1 MTIRDV
7 AEYCGVSVS
16 TVSRVL
22 NNRPDVSSDV
32 RARVLEAIKELHYV
46 PNTSARSLVSTTSAN
61 IGVVVRGG
69 GNPFYIPIVQ
79 ALEQE
84 LNSAGYSMSIRFI
97 PSNADEI
104 SVGARLA
111 RSKRLAGLI
120 FLGGRFDYGDD
131 IVDELEVPFLCC
143 TFTNSFGYLSEG
155 TCSSVSID
163 DRTEAY
169 NAVSYLIKN
178 GHKKIA
184 ILLNNREDCSI
195 SQLRF
200 MGYCDALEEAGI
212 ETCEDLIC
220 ETGKYDMQAAYD
232 SMNRLLDG
240 PQDFTAVFAIADTL
254 AIAAMKAIYEHGRRI
269 PGDISIIAIDG
280 LDMSRYTLPTLTTL
294 TQPCETL
301 GKESARTLI
310 NVIEGILPHRQ
321 ITLEAQLREGGTVE
335 KINK

>member
-22 NNRPDVSSDV
+22 NDRPDVSGDV
-32 RARVLEAIKELHYV
+32 RARVLNAIKELHYV

-61 IGVVVRGG
+61 IGVIVRGG

-84 LNSAGYSMSIRFI
+84 INAAEYSMSIRFI
-97 PSNADEI
+97 PAVADEI

-111 RSKRLAGLI
+111 RSRRLAGLI
-120 FLGGRFDYGDD
+120 FLGGRFDYGED
-131 IVDELEVPFLCC
+131 IIDELEVPFLCC
-143 TFTNSFGYLSEG
+143 TFTNSFGYLPEY

-169 NAVSYLIKN
+169 NAVTYLINK
-178 GHKKIA
+178 GHRKIA
-184 ILLNNREDCSI
+184 ILLNRRDDCSI
-195 SQLRF
+195 GQLRY
-200 MGYCDALEEAGI
+200 MGYCDALEDAGI
-212 ETCEDLIC
+212 EINEDLIC
-220 ETGKYDMQAAYD
+220 ETGEYDMQAAYD
-232 SMNRLLDG
+232 SMNRMLDG
-240 PQDFTAVFAIADTL
+240 PDEFTAVFVIADTL
-254 AIAAMKAIYEHGRRI
+254 AIAAMKAIHEHGRMI
-269 PGDISIIAIDG
+269 PEDISIISIDG

-301 GKESARTLI
+301 GRESVRALI
-310 NVIEGILPHRQ
+310 DVIENTLPHRQ
-321 ITLEAQLREGGTVE
+321 IVLKAQLREGGTVGE
-335 KINK
+335 IKK